1 MNSSILI
8 PRENTYIIDRK
19 IINIHSEDRDVT
31 KYPES
36 NHFEITLPENLE
48 YVRALRLV
56 NCTLPKN
63 DYVFSERNQNTKFY
77 ISIATEDLSAA
88 DVSNTRTEVTIHEGS
103 YTQLELAEE
112 IDLQL
117 QISSN
122 SALHDIRAYYDDRNN
137 KIVFYSSKEIAL
149 DFTQSH
155 TYNTSCKDKMTSAS
169 AFEQNLFWGLGY
181 YLGYEKKMYVS
192 QGVVFKNLIS
202 EVQHY
207 PGMYEDADISGSNQV
222 HIIRPLTP
230 LIVQKDTQVYLELE
244 HYNNMEELVPYQT
257 GAKAHGNIKS
267 AFASIPLVKGENYE
281 YNIGDKNTNLHAISS
296 FNEPIRNLS
305 KLKLKFRYHDG
316 RMVHFG
322 NAPFS
327 LTFEI
332 TRLGDKILKDQ
343 VIFQPYNSVV

>member
-19 IINIHSEDRDVT
+19 IINVHSEDRDVT

-63 DYVFSERNQNTKFY
+63 DYVFSERNQNTKLY
-77 ISIATEDLSAA
+77 ISVATN
-88 DVSNTRTEVTIHEGS
+88 NTPALEAQIYEVTINDGS
-103 YTQLELAEE
+103 YTPHQLAHE
-112 IDLQL
+112 IEHRMQVLPHDV
-117 QISSN
+117 
-122 SALHDIRAYYDDRNN
+122 LHKIRVYYDERDN
-137 KIVFYSSKEIAL
+137 KIIFYSSAEIAL
-149 DFTQSH
+149 HFTKEHSYQ
-155 TYNTSCKDKMTSAS
+155 TSCKDKMTSS
-169 AFEQNLFWGLGY
+169 KAFDQALFWGLGY
-181 YLGYEKKMYVS
+181 YLGYKKQDYVS
-192 QGVVFKNLIS
+192 QLIEFKNPAS
-202 EVQHY
+202 QVQHY
-207 PGMYEDADISGSNQV
+207 PGMHEDPGISSSNRV
-222 HIIRPLTP
+222 HITRPHDQV
-230 LIVQKDTQVYLELE
+230 IVQKDTQVYLELE

-257 GAKAHGNIKS
+257 GSKAHGNIKS
-267 AFASIPLVKGENYE
+267 AFASIPLVNGEKYE
-281 YNIGDKNTNLHAISS
+281 YIMGDKNSDLHAISS
-296 FNEPIRNLS
+296 FNEPVRNLS

-343 VIFQPYNSVV
+343 LIFQPYNSVV